1 MEGGLIMY
9 WKGRKGLNIIGIIS
23 IALGILILLAILLP
37 SGFWWIVLAI
47 ALIVGGILALRAC

>member
-1 MEGGLIMY
+1 MY

>member
-1 MEGGLIMY
+1 MHWKRRNGLQ
-9 WKGRKGLNIIGIIS
+9 IIGITS

-47 ALIVGGILALRAC
+47 ALIVGGILALRTC